1 MMIRF
6 CCNNPDCNNWIK
18 KLFKDYKDIP
28 PFLDC
33 GSCGTG
39 KMERQLSEPSSKST
53 QIIDNG
59 IQAKKIEV
67 SNAVVE
73 KERKRLQEEE

>member
-1 MMIRF
+1 MMIYF
-6 CCNNPDCNNWIK
+6 SCNNPDCNNWIK
-18 KLFKDYKDIP
+18 KFFKNSKDIP

-39 KMERQLSEPSSKST
+39 KMERQLSAPSSKST

-59 IQAKKIEV
+59 LQARKIEI
-67 SNAVVE
+67 SNSIIQ
-73 KERKRLQEEE
+73 KERKRLQEDD